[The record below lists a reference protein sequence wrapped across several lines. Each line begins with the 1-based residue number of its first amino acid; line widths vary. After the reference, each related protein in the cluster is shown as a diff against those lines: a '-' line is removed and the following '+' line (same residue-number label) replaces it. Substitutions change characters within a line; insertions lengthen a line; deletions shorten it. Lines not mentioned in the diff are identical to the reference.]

1 MWVHKQE
8 PALTRAEG
16 FLLPLLHLRAH
27 PLLDEDRA
35 QETACTLVYSMGC
48 GISAD
53 KAIQAN
59 HTSQLILRDKP

>member
-8 PALTRAEG
+8 PALTQAEG

-35 QETACTLVYSMGC
+35 QETACTLCM
-48 GISAD
+48 AW
-53 KAIQAN
+53 AAA
-59 HTSQLILRDKP
+59 SQLTGPYRQTTLVS